1 MTAFP
6 ATRFPTTAAPAI
18 PADAGNAGTADAVQ
32 TAVAHSFAD
41 WHDLISESFVPLHVR
56 SSDPSNFHGRLRSRL
71 LDELSI
77 VEVTA
82 TGHSVHRTPSLI
94 ARSDRLYFK
103 LNLQLAGTAILVQ
116 DNREAV
122 LRPGDLAV
130 YDTHRPYTL
139 AFESDFRTLVLMFPH
154 DALDLPAGSVGALT
168 ATRMAADQGL
178 GRMISPFMT
187 QLAENLEVLSG
198 PSGHRLAHN
207 TVDLL
212 STMFASELDRRPDNT
227 EHPHAELLGRIRRFI
242 EANLADPALS
252 PASVAAAHF
261 ISTRHLHNVFQEAGT
276 TVAQWI
282 RTRRLENCRR
292 ELRDPLQAHR
302 AVSAIAAR
310 WGFVDAAH
318 FSRIFRAAFGEPPS
332 SYRRPAPR
340 TQSAS

>member
-1 MTAFP
+1 MP
-6 ATRFPTTAAPAI
+6 VTAAPE
-18 PADAGNAGTADAVQ
+18 TADAVQ
-32 TAVAHSFAD
+32 TAVAHSFSA

-56 SSDPSNFHGRLRSRL
+56 SSDPDHFHGRLRSRL
-71 LDELSI
+71 LDELAI

-94 ARSDRLYFK
+94 ARSDRPYFK
-103 LNLQLAGTAILVQ
+103 LNLQLAGSGILVQ

-154 DALDLPAGSVGALT
+154 DALDLPAGSVGRLT
-168 ATRMAADQGL
+168 ATRMAADKGL

-187 QLAENLEVLSG
+187 QLAENLDVLSG

-212 STMFASELDRRPDNT
+212 STLFAAELDQAPDDPRRPHD
-227 EHPHAELLGRIRRFI
+227 ELLGSIRRFI
-242 EANLADPALS
+242 EANLADPELS
-252 PASVAAAHF
+252 PAGIAAAHF

-276 TVAQWI
+276 TVSHWV

-292 ELRDPLQAHR
+292 ELRDPLLGHR
-302 AVSAIAAR
+302 PVSVIAAR
-310 WGFVDAAH
+310 WGFLDAAH
-318 FSRIFRAAFGEPPS
+318 FSRIFRAAFGETPS
-332 SYRRPAPR
+332 TYRSPSG
-340 TQSAS
+340 T

>member
-1 MTAFP
+1 MP
-6 ATRFPTTAAPAI
+6 AAPAI
-18 PADAGNAGTADAVQ
+18 PADAGTADAVQ

>member
-1 MTAFP
+1 MTASLDTSTP
-6 ATRFPTTAAPAI
+6 DI
-18 PADAGNAGTADAVQ
+18 ADAVH
-32 TAVAHSFAD
+32 TAVADSFSA

-56 SSDPSNFHGRLRSRL
+56 SGDPDHFRGQLRSRL

-82 TGHSVHRTPSLI
+82 MGHSVHRTPSLI
-94 ARSDRLYFK
+94 AQSDRLYYK
-103 LNLQLAGTAILVQ
+103 LNLQLAGTGILVQ

-139 AFESDFRTLVLMFPH
+139 GFESDFRTLVLMFPH
-154 DALDLPAGSVGALT
+154 DALDLPAGSVAGLT
-168 ATRMAADQGL
+168 ATRMAADEGL

-207 TVDLL
+207 AVDLL
-212 STMFASELDRRPDNT
+212 STLFAAELDRRPDST
-227 EHPHAELLGRIRRFI
+227 VTPHEELLGRIRRFI
-242 EANLADPALS
+242 EANLADPGLS

-292 ELRDPLQAHR
+292 ELRDPLQGHR
-302 AVSAIAAR
+302 AVSTIAAR

-318 FSRIFRAAFGEPPS
+318 FSRIFRDAFGEPPS
-332 SYRRPAPR
+332 RYRRPVR
-340 TQSAS
+340 G

>member
-1 MTAFP
+1 MTASLD
-6 ATRFPTTAAPAI
+6 TTDTI
-18 PADAGNAGTADAVQ
+18 Q
-32 TAVAHSFAD
+32 TAVANSFAA

-56 SSDPSNFHGRLRSRL
+56 TGDPTHFHGRLRSRL

-94 ARSDRLYFK
+94 AQSDPLYFK
-103 LNLQLAGTAILVQ
+103 LNLQLAGTGILVQ

-139 AFESDFRTLVLMFPH
+139 EFGSDFRTLVLMFPQT
-154 DALDLPAGSVGALT
+154 ALDLPAGSVGRLT

-187 QLAENLEVLSG
+187 QLAENLEAFSA
-198 PSGHRLAHN
+198 PSGHRLARN
-207 TVDLL
+207 AVDLL
-212 STMFASELDRRPDNT
+212 STMFAAELDQHQNGSGN
-227 EHPHAELLGRIRRFI
+227 PHEELLGRIRRFI
-242 EANLADPALS
+242 EANLADPQLC
-252 PASVAAAHF
+252 PASIAAAHF

-276 TVAQWI
+276 TVAQLI
-282 RTRRLENCRR
+282 RSRRLEKCRR

-332 SYRRPAPR
+332 SYRRPARPAR
-340 TQSAS
+340 TPDLFAGRQQPFTQ

>member
-1 MTAFP
+1 MTASLDTSTP
-6 ATRFPTTAAPAI
+6 DI
-18 PADAGNAGTADAVQ
+18 ADAVH
-32 TAVAHSFAD
+32 TAVADSFSA

-56 SSDPSNFHGRLRSRL
+56 SGDPGHFRGQLRSRL

-82 TGHSVHRTPSLI
+82 MGHSVHRTPSLI
-94 ARSDRLYFK
+94 AQSDRLYYK
-103 LNLQLAGTAILVQ
+103 LNLQLAGTGILVQ

-139 AFESDFRTLVLMFPH
+139 GFESDFRTLVLMFPH
-154 DALDLPAGSVGALT
+154 DALDLPAGSVAGLT
-168 ATRMAADQGL
+168 ATRMAADEGL

-207 TVDLL
+207 AVDLL
-212 STMFASELDRRPDNT
+212 STLFAAELDRRPDST
-227 EHPHAELLGRIRRFI
+227 VTPHEELLGRIRRFI
-242 EANLADPALS
+242 EANLADPGLS

-292 ELRDPLQAHR
+292 ELRDPLQGHR
-302 AVSAIAAR
+302 AVSTIAAR

-318 FSRIFRAAFGEPPS
+318 FSRIFRDAFGEPPS
-332 SYRRPAPR
+332 RYRRPVRA
-340 TQSAS
+340 

>member
-1 MTAFP
+1 MTVALDTCTP
-6 ATRFPTTAAPAI
+6 
-18 PADAGNAGTADAVQ
+18 NTADVVQ
-32 TAVAHSFAD
+32 TAVAHSFSA
-41 WHDLISESFVPLHVR
+41 WHDLISASFVPLHVR
-56 SSDPSNFHGRLRSRL
+56 SSDPTHFHGRLRSRL

-103 LNLQLAGTAILVQ
+103 LNLQLAGTGILIQ

-122 LRPGDLAV
+122 LLPGDLAV

-154 DALDLPAGSVGALT
+154 DALDLPSGSVGRLT

-187 QLAENLEVLSG
+187 QLAENLEILSG

-207 TVDLL
+207 AVDLL
-212 STMFASELDRRPDNT
+212 STMFAAELDHAQDGRERPH
-227 EHPHAELLGRIRRFI
+227 EELLGRIRRFV
-242 EANLADPALS
+242 EANLGHPELS
-252 PASVAAAHF
+252 PAGIAAAHF
-261 ISTRHLHNVFQEAGT
+261 ISTRHLHNIFQEAGT
-276 TVAQWI
+276 TVAHWI

-292 ELRDPLQAHR
+292 ELRDPLLAQR
-302 AVSAIAAR
+302 SVSTIAAR
-310 WGFVDAAH
+310 WGLMDAAH

-332 SYRRPAPR
+332 SYRRPAR
-340 TQSAS
+340 T

>member
-1 MTAFP
+1 MNSAL
-6 ATRFPTTAAPAI
+6 
-18 PADAGNAGTADAVQ
+18 DTADAVQ
-32 TAVAHSFAD
+32 TAVADSFAA
-41 WHDLISESFVPLHVR
+41 WHDLVSESFVPLHVR
-56 SSDPSNFHGRLRSRL
+56 SGDPGHFRGQLRSRL
-71 LDELSI
+71 LDELAI

-82 TGHSVHRTPSLI
+82 SGHSVHRTPSLI
-94 ARSDRLYFK
+94 ASTDRLYYK
-103 LNLQLAGTAILVQ
+103 LNLQLSGTGILVQ
-116 DNREAV
+116 DRREAV

-154 DALDLPAGSVGALT
+154 DILDLPSGAVGTLT
-168 ATRMAADQGL
+168 AVRMAGDEGL

-187 QLAENLEVLSG
+187 ELADNLDILSG

-207 TVDLL
+207 TIDLL
-212 STMFASELDRRPDNT
+212 GTLLAAELDRRPGGAGN
-227 EHPHAELLGRIRRFI
+227 PHEELLGRIRRFI
-242 EANLADPALS
+242 EANLGDPLLS
-252 PASVAAAHF
+252 PAGIAAAHF

-292 ELRDPLQAHR
+292 ELRDPLQGHR
-302 AVSAIAAR
+302 SVSAIAAR

-332 SYRRPAPR
+332 SYRRAAPV
-340 TQSAS
+340 AA